1 MNKLHI
7 FTSLA
12 AVVLLTACGEK
23 KDAAINSEAEA
34 SIEAVRNGFMG
45 EAGAEI
51 MEYYAKMDTI
61 GAGYKQYFEE
71 AEGKYK
77 ESQFTADEEQKYGQ
91 AIENIMTRRDE
102 LKKQWD
108 SRRKEVYKQAMG
120 LEVQTEIDENAPL
133 ELVKPFAVTWISE
146 NHLSLTAH
154 VKVTTTRPAIGNSA
168 VKAQPDEYYSPKVVL
183 IDNKGTALDTLPV
196 TLQDKEDNIYYSQ
209 NSHQALKAGAEQ
221 VLGLSTLFEE
231 DFFSV
236 KRQYH
241 DKCMRT
247 VRVMSAKKFRIIWEH
262 HIEEVNLS
270 PGRGDLG
277 GYDLR
282 GPVKSVKCDD
292 WNCTFNEQGQLMTEN
307 GQSLKRMFAGGVK
320 RDKDGRLTECN
331 ADGYGSRYYTYN
343 NKGLPTEIAEDG
355 GGRTFTYDA
364 DGYVKTESIT
374 VAPDMGD
381 EESEP
386 EIIKVTYTIVEKDS
400 YGNWIKRKDQNGNIT
415 TRTITYFQ

>member
-1 MNKLHI
+1 MKKLYLLMVSA
-7 FTSLA
+7 TA
-12 AVVLLTACGEK
+12 VLLTTCGEK

-34 SIEAVRNGFMG
+34 SVEAVRNGFMG
-45 EAGAEI
+45 EVGAEI
-51 MEYYAKMDTI
+51 MEYYAKMDTV
-61 GAGYKQYFEE
+61 GAGF
-71 AEGKYK
+71 AEFFK
-77 ESQFTADEEQKYGQ
+77 EIDKKEKAKTLTAADELRAEQ
-91 AIENIMTRRDE
+91 AIKDIMSRREE
-102 LKKQWD
+102 LKMQWD

-120 LEVQTEIDENAPL
+120 LEVQTEIDENVPL
-133 ELVKPFAVTWISE
+133 ELVKPFAVTWTSE
-146 NHLSLTAH
+146 HHLTLTAH
-154 VKVTTTRPAIGNSA
+154 VKVTTDRPAIGNSA
-168 VKAQPDEYYSPKVVL
+168 VKAQPDGYYSPKVVL

-196 TLQDKEDNIYYSQ
+196 TLQDKEDYIYYSQ
-209 NSHQALKAGAEQ
+209 NSYQALKAGAEQ

-231 DFFSV
+231 DFFNA

-262 HIEEVNLS
+262 PVEEVNLS

-307 GQSLKRMFAGGVK
+307 GQSLKRMFTGGVK

-343 NKGLPTEIAEDG
+343 DKGLPTEIAEDG

-364 DGYVKTESIT
+364 DGYVKTESMT

-381 EESEP
+381 EEGEP
-386 EIIKVTYTIVEKDS
+386 EVITLTYTIVEKDS
-400 YGNWIKRKDQNGNIT
+400 YGNWVKRKDQNGNIT